1 MYLMMYLILF
11 IGVSSNWFNDFASFH
26 KELLRGKYNMLYGI
40 IFGVI
45 GQSRSSDPSVQSAS
59 PSHFH
64 VLDTQVPSLHL
75 NHLAGSQFRALTKEL
90 TVAINR
96 NINKTMLD
104 LLHILFESD
113 FSR

>member
-1 MYLMMYLILF
+1 MYLMMYLTLL
-11 IGVSSNWFNDFASFH
+11 IGVSSNWFNDFAPFH
-26 KELLRGKYNMLYGI
+26 KELRRAMIGLERL

-75 NHLAGSQFRALTKEL
+75 NHLAGSQFRALTKEF